1 VNNRGQ
7 KARGVAKKKLKK
19 LDVLRIRVTVWEL
32 EKLRSYAEFHNLSM
46 SDVVRR
52 YIHRLPVQG
61 ELKDVT
67 IAYLEE
73 QR

>member
-1 VNNRGQ
+1 M
-7 KARGVAKKKLKK
+7 AKKKLKK
-19 LDVLRIRVTVWEL
+19 LDVLRVRVTGWEL
-32 EKLRSYAEFHNLSM
+32 EKLRSFAEFHKLSM
-46 SDVVRR
+46 SDIVRR

-61 ELKDVT
+61 ELKDAT